1 MANVIKNF
9 HFFFNFPLIKNNL
22 FGVKL
27 VSPGFLMFRPSSIQS
42 YFKIGQFL
50 SLGLRPRVYTFAC
63 NRQGHQIF
71 CDPLFTFFLPDN
83 PHEKVEVCA
92 KEDGQ
97 RSQGQE
103 AREAPEKLDWQ
114 LL

>member
-1 MANVIKNF
+1 MDK
-9 HFFFNFPLIKNNL
+9 
-22 FGVKL
+22 
-27 VSPGFLMFRPSSIQS
+27 R
-42 YFKIGQFL
+42 
-50 SLGLRPRVYTFAC
+50 
-63 NRQGHQIF
+63 GHQIF

-103 AREAPEKLDWQ
+103 AREAPDNLDWQ
-114 LL
+114 LWNQVQGHGGISEGKQKVMRKYQYFSGQINDANVR

>member
-1 MANVIKNF
+1 MIFKRSDIMRNY
-9 HFFFNFPLIKNNL
+9 FFLTIVLCCCTLPLAMDK
-22 FGVKL
+22 
-27 VSPGFLMFRPSSIQS
+27 R
-42 YFKIGQFL
+42 
-50 SLGLRPRVYTFAC
+50 
-63 NRQGHQIF
+63 GHQIF

-114 LL
+114 LLEPGSKSRKYL